1 MMSALSHQVNM
12 NNFLSLLVGA
22 SLVAANSSP
31 SHDIASLSQPTEF
44 SNGVSSF
51 ALPAE
56 ERMAIESFTLAYLNY
71 SYTGS
76 DGRLVEIGGN
86 ESAKYGEGRVLNR
99 SGILVHICNSANRSD
114 HTGCYKHWGGT
125 LGDPIPVHGVP
136 WIALLRRG
144 GCNFEDKVKH
154 AFEHSAAGVI
164 IYNDRDDS
172 KLEKMKINDKER
184 NITAVFTTKA
194 VGMELIEILEVHKY
208 DVQMRI
214 IEGSRQFRTLGNIN
228 RTSVL
233 FVSISFI
240 VLMIISLVWLV
251 FYYVQRFRYLQTKDK
266 QSKRLC
272 SVAKRIIAKIPTKSI
287 KSDDKEIDNDCCA
300 ICIEP
305 YKVTDIIRVLPCK
318 HEFHKVCIDPWLLE
332 HRTCPMCKMDILK
345 HYGFVVGSSSS
356 NQINSAIAE
365 YLNVAPPP
373 PPSNTSTIT
382 TSSIASTED
391 SSRRVSWSTGAGM
404 APTTSA
410 TVDGSV
416 PATLFGN
423 NYIDGRN
430 GGTSVGQLTDIVT
443 IIINI
448 DDNESSTGRDDA
460 IVGGSSGTSGG
471 GSNSRMGVLCDLS
484 THDDVNCSGASTSS
498 NDRDN
503 SNCDSNNANSSDNNE
518 SNSDSHLINKQKS
531 TFTGSQESIL
541 QLDMDMEEGDLID
554 DRSSTDGGYQR
565 RNSVSPLP
573 QIRASNEN
581 QMSRSSSDSDSEQ
594 EHEDC
599 VTPQSSGRRSAQGR
613 NKRDSQRQH
622 EKPQQDGDICVG
634 CLAAALNKKQKNN
647 EKTTVQ
653 EDVDSD
659 SFTIEENGSKSLPAT
674 LKKYKGNHST
684 GSCRGMNPP
693 DHYHPYPYHDKRGSR
708 VYQNQQSQ
716 NSVPEEQH
724 SSQSSN
730 LPFKFY
736 KTECGQPRKVRT
748 PLRNI
753 IPQSISA
760 PCDTDSSLR
769 VCIHGGLEQNFSE
782 APTSKTGALHANAES
797 GELAEVHISH
807 RPIDAKRRCSLSRN
821 SSCSSGDR
829 KDVVTCEALKI
840 AIDYSNE
847 EDVSDE
853 TEPNS
858 DNDLIIRRSER
869 GDEKETRK
877 K

>member
-56 ERMAIESFTLAYLNY
+56 ERMAIESFVMAYLNY

-76 DGRLVEIGGN
+76 DGHLVELGGN

-99 SGILVHICNSANRSD
+99 SGILVHISNSVNRSD
-114 HTGCYKHWGGT
+114 HTGCYKHWSGT
-125 LGDPIPVHGVP
+125 LGESIPDRSTP
-136 WIALLRRG
+136 WIALVRRG

-154 AFEHSAAGVI
+154 AYEHGAAGVI
-164 IYNDRDDS
+164 IYNDKGDS
-172 KLEKMKINDKER
+172 KLDKMKINDKER
-184 NITAVFTTKA
+184 NITAVFTSKA
-194 VGMELIEILEVHKY
+194 MGLELIEILEVHKY
-208 DVQMRI
+208 DVHMRI
-214 IEGSRQFRTLGNIN
+214 IEGSHQFHPLGNIN

-266 QSKRLC
+266 QS
-272 SVAKRIIAKIPTKSI
+272 
-287 KSDDKEIDNDCCA
+287 
-300 ICIEP
+300 
-305 YKVTDIIRVLPCK
+305 
-318 HEFHKVCIDPWLLE
+318 
-332 HRTCPMCKMDILK
+332 
-345 HYGFVVGSSSS
+345 
-356 NQINSAIAE
+356 
-365 YLNVAPPP
+365 
-373 PPSNTSTIT
+373 
-382 TSSIASTED
+382 
-391 SSRRVSWSTGAGM
+391 
-404 APTTSA
+404 
-410 TVDGSV
+410 
-416 PATLFGN
+416 
-423 NYIDGRN
+423 
-430 GGTSVGQLTDIVT
+430 
-443 IIINI
+443 
-448 DDNESSTGRDDA
+448 
-460 IVGGSSGTSGG
+460 
-471 GSNSRMGVLCDLS
+471 
-484 THDDVNCSGASTSS
+484 
-498 NDRDN
+498 
-503 SNCDSNNANSSDNNE
+503 
-518 SNSDSHLINKQKS
+518 
-531 TFTGSQESIL
+531 FTGSQESIL

-594 EHEDC
+594 DHEDC
-599 VTPQSSGRRSAQGR
+599 VTPQSSGRRSSQGR

-622 EKPQQDGDICVG
+622 EKSQQDGDICVG

-647 EKTTVQ
+647 DNAQ
-653 EDVDSD
+653 EDGESD
-659 SFTIEENGSKSLPAT
+659 SYATEENGSKSLPAT

-693 DHYHPYPYHDKRGSR
+693 DHYHPYPYNDKHGSR
-708 VYQNQQSQ
+708 VYQNQQPQ
-716 NSVPEEQH
+716 NSAPEEH
-724 SSQSSN
+724 SSQQSSN

-736 KTECGQPRKVRT
+736 KTESGQPRKVRT
-748 PLRNI
+748 PLRNL

-769 VCIHGGLEQNFSE
+769 VCIHGGIEQHFSE
-782 APTSKTGALHANAES
+782 ATTSKTGTLHANVES
-797 GELAEVHISH
+797 EELPAVHISQ

-821 SSCSSGDR
+821 SSCSSADR
-829 KDVVTCEALKI
+829 KDVVTCEDLKI

>member
-56 ERMAIESFTLAYLNY
+56 ERMAIESFVMAYLNY

-76 DGRLVEIGGN
+76 DGHLVELGGN

-99 SGILVHICNSANRSD
+99 SGILVHISNSVNRSD
-114 HTGCYKHWGGT
+114 HTGCYKHWSGT
-125 LGDPIPVHGVP
+125 LGESIPDRSTP
-136 WIALLRRG
+136 WIALVRRG

-154 AFEHSAAGVI
+154 AYEHGAAGVI
-164 IYNDRDDS
+164 IYNDKGDS
-172 KLEKMKINDKER
+172 KLDKMKINDKER
-184 NITAVFTTKA
+184 NITAVFTSKA
-194 VGMELIEILEVHKY
+194 MGLELIEILEVHKY
-208 DVQMRI
+208 DVHMRI
-214 IEGSRQFRTLGNIN
+214 IEGSHQFHPLGNIN

-305 YKVTDIIRVLPCK
+305 YKVTDVIRVLPCK

-345 HYGFVVGSSSS
+345 HYGFV
-356 NQINSAIAE
+356 
-365 YLNVAPPP
+365 
-373 PPSNTSTIT
+373 
-382 TSSIASTED
+382 
-391 SSRRVSWSTGAGM
+391 
-404 APTTSA
+404 
-410 TVDGSV
+410 
-416 PATLFGN
+416 
-423 NYIDGRN
+423 
-430 GGTSVGQLTDIVT
+430 
-443 IIINI
+443 
-448 DDNESSTGRDDA
+448 
-460 IVGGSSGTSGG
+460 
-471 GSNSRMGVLCDLS
+471 
-484 THDDVNCSGASTSS
+484 
-498 NDRDN
+498 
-503 SNCDSNNANSSDNNE
+503 
-518 SNSDSHLINKQKS
+518 
-531 TFTGSQESIL
+531 FTGSQESIL

-594 EHEDC
+594 DHEDC
-599 VTPQSSGRRSAQGR
+599 VTPQSSGRRSSQGR

-622 EKPQQDGDICVG
+622 EKSQQDGDICVG

-647 EKTTVQ
+647 DNAQ
-653 EDVDSD
+653 EDGESD
-659 SFTIEENGSKSLPAT
+659 SYATEENGSKSLPAT

-693 DHYHPYPYHDKRGSR
+693 DHYHPYPYNDKHGSR
-708 VYQNQQSQ
+708 VYQNQQPQ
-716 NSVPEEQH
+716 NSAPEEH
-724 SSQSSN
+724 SSQQSSN

-736 KTECGQPRKVRT
+736 KTESGQPRKVRT
-748 PLRNI
+748 PLRNL

-769 VCIHGGLEQNFSE
+769 VCIHGGIEQHFSE
-782 APTSKTGALHANAES
+782 ATTSKTGTLHANAES
-797 GELAEVHISH
+797 EELPAVHISQ

-821 SSCSSGDR
+821 SSCSSADR
-829 KDVVTCEALKI
+829 KDVVTCEDLKI

>member
-31 SHDIASLSQPTEF
+31 SHDVGSLSQPTEF

-56 ERMAIESFTLAYLNY
+56 ERMAFETSTLAYLNY
-71 SYTGS
+71 SYTGA
-76 DGRLVEIGGN
+76 DGQLVEFGGN
-86 ESAKYGEGRVLNR
+86 ESAKYGEGRILNR
-99 SGILVHICNSANRSD
+99 SGILVHVSNSVNRSD
-114 HTGCYKHWGGT
+114 HTGCYKHWSGT
-125 LGDPIPVHGVP
+125 LGESVPDRNIP
-136 WIALLRRG
+136 WIALVRRG

-154 AFEHSAAGVI
+154 AFEHGAAGVI
-164 IYNDRDDS
+164 IYNDKGDI
-172 KLEKMKINDKER
+172 KLDKMKINDKER

-194 VGMELIEILEVHKY
+194 MGLELIEVLEVHKY
-208 DVQMRI
+208 DVHMRI
-214 IEGSRQFRTLGNIN
+214 IEGSRQFVTLGNIN
-228 RTSVL
+228 KTSVL

-305 YKVTDIIRVLPCK
+305 YKVTDVIRVLPCK

-345 HYGFVVGSSSS
+345 HYGFV
-356 NQINSAIAE
+356 
-365 YLNVAPPP
+365 
-373 PPSNTSTIT
+373 
-382 TSSIASTED
+382 
-391 SSRRVSWSTGAGM
+391 
-404 APTTSA
+404 
-410 TVDGSV
+410 
-416 PATLFGN
+416 
-423 NYIDGRN
+423 
-430 GGTSVGQLTDIVT
+430 
-443 IIINI
+443 
-448 DDNESSTGRDDA
+448 
-460 IVGGSSGTSGG
+460 
-471 GSNSRMGVLCDLS
+471 
-484 THDDVNCSGASTSS
+484 
-498 NDRDN
+498 
-503 SNCDSNNANSSDNNE
+503 
-518 SNSDSHLINKQKS
+518 
-531 TFTGSQESIL
+531 FTGSQESIL

-581 QMSRSSSDSDSEQ
+581 QMSRSSSDSDSEH
-594 EHEDC
+594 EHGDC
-599 VTPQSSGRRSAQGR
+599 VTPHSSGRRSAQDR
-613 NKRDSQRQH
+613 TKRDSQRQH
-622 EKPQQDGDICVG
+622 DNSQQEADICVG

-647 EKTTVQ
+647 DSVIVQ
-653 EDVDSD
+653 EDGDSD
-659 SFTIEENGSKSLPAT
+659 SYATEQNGSKSLPAT

-693 DHYHPYPYHDKRGSR
+693 DHYHPYPYNDKRGSR
-708 VYQNQQSQ
+708 INQNHQPQ
-716 NSVPEEQH
+716 NSASEEH
-724 SSQSSN
+724 SSQQSSN

-748 PLRNI
+748 PLRNV

-769 VCIHGGLEQNFSE
+769 VCIHGGLEQNLSDIS
-782 APTSKTGALHANAES
+782 TSNAGTLHANTES
-797 GELAEVHISH
+797 ENLPEVHIVQ

-821 SSCSSGDR
+821 SSCSSADR
-829 KDVVTCEALKI
+829 KDVVTCEDLKI

>member
-76 DGRLVEIGGN
+76 DGHLVELGGN

-99 SGILVHICNSANRSD
+99 SGILVHISNSANRSD
-114 HTGCYKHWGGT
+114 HTGCYKHWSGT
-125 LGDPIPVHGVP
+125 LGEPFPERDIS
-136 WIALLRRG
+136 WIALVRRG

-154 AFEHSAAGVI
+154 AFEHGAAGVI
-164 IYNDRDDS
+164 IYNDKDDP
-172 KLEKMKINDKER
+172 KLDKMKINDKER
-184 NITAVFTTKA
+184 NITAVFTSKA
-194 VGMELIEILEVHKY
+194 VGLELIEILEVQKY
-208 DVQMRI
+208 DVHMRI
-214 IEGSRQFRTLGNIN
+214 IEGSRQFRTLGNTN
-228 RTSVL
+228 R
-233 FVSISFI
+233 
-240 VLMIISLVWLV
+240 
-251 FYYVQRFRYLQTKDK
+251 
-266 QSKRLC
+266 
-272 SVAKRIIAKIPTKSI
+272 
-287 KSDDKEIDNDCCA
+287 
-300 ICIEP
+300 
-305 YKVTDIIRVLPCK
+305 

-356 NQINSAIAE
+356 NQINSAIAD

-382 TSSIASTED
+382 TSSIASTEE

-404 APTTSA
+404 GPTTSA
-410 TVDGSV
+410 TVDGSM
-416 PATLFGN
+416 PTSLFGN

-430 GGTSVGQLTDIVT
+430 GGSSVGQLTDIVT

-448 DDNESSTGRDDA
+448 DDNENSTGRNDTL
-460 IVGGSSGTSGG
+460 IGGSSGTSGG

-484 THDDVNCSGASTSS
+484 THDDMNCSGASTSS

-503 SNCDSNNANSSDNNE
+503 SNCDSNNANSSDSND
-518 SNSDSHLINKQKS
+518 SNSDSHLISKQI
-531 TFTGSQESIL
+531 TNFTGSQESIL

-554 DRSSTDGGYQR
+554 DRRSTEGGYQR

-581 QMSRSSSDSDSEQ
+581 QMSRSSSDSDTEQ

-613 NKRDSQRQH
+613 SKRESQRQH
-622 EKPQQDGDICVG
+622 EQPQQDGDICVG

-647 EKTTVQ
+647 DKTIVQ

-659 SFTIEENGSKSLPAT
+659 SFTTEENGSKSLPAT

-693 DHYHPYPYHDKRGSR
+693 DHYHPYPYNDKRGSR
-708 VYQNQQSQ
+708 AYQNDEPQ
-716 NSVPEEQH
+716 NSAPEEH
-724 SSQSSN
+724 SSKQSSN

-769 VCIHGGLEQNFSE
+769 VCTHGGFEQNFSE
-782 APTSKTGALHANAES
+782 ATTSKTGTLHANAES
-797 GELAEVHISH
+797 GGLTEVHISH
-807 RPIDAKRRCSLSRN
+807 GPIDAKRRCSLSRN

-829 KDVVTCEALKI
+829 KDVVTCEDLKI

-869 GDEKETRK
+869 DDEKETRK

>member
-56 ERMAIESFTLAYLNY
+56 DRMAIESSTLAYLNY
-71 SYTGS
+71 SFTGP
-76 DGRLVEIGGN
+76 DGHLIEFGS

-99 SGILVHICNSANRSD
+99 SGLLVHISNSANHSD
-114 HTGCYKHWGGT
+114 HTGCSKQWSGT
-125 LGDPIPVHGVP
+125 LGGTIPERDAP
-136 WIALLRRG
+136 WIALVRRG
-144 GCNFEDKVKH
+144 SCNFEDKVKH
-154 AFEHSAAGVI
+154 AYERGAAGII
-164 IYNDRDDS
+164 IYNDKNDT

-184 NITAVFTTKA
+184 NITAVFTTNA
-194 VGMELIEILEVHKY
+194 MGRELIEILEVHRSV
-208 DVQMRI
+208 VQMRI
-214 IEGSRQFRTLGNIN
+214 IEGSRQFRNLGNIN

-305 YKVTDIIRVLPCK
+305 YKVTDVIRVLPCK

-345 HYGFVVGSSSS
+345 HYGFV
-356 NQINSAIAE
+356 
-365 YLNVAPPP
+365 
-373 PPSNTSTIT
+373 
-382 TSSIASTED
+382 
-391 SSRRVSWSTGAGM
+391 
-404 APTTSA
+404 
-410 TVDGSV
+410 
-416 PATLFGN
+416 
-423 NYIDGRN
+423 
-430 GGTSVGQLTDIVT
+430 
-443 IIINI
+443 
-448 DDNESSTGRDDA
+448 
-460 IVGGSSGTSGG
+460 
-471 GSNSRMGVLCDLS
+471 
-484 THDDVNCSGASTSS
+484 
-498 NDRDN
+498 
-503 SNCDSNNANSSDNNE
+503 
-518 SNSDSHLINKQKS
+518 
-531 TFTGSQESIL
+531 FTGSQESIL

-581 QMSRSSSDSDSEQ
+581 QISRSSSDSDSEQ
-594 EHEDC
+594 E
-599 VTPQSSGRRSAQGR
+599 QSSPGRRSAQAR
-613 NKRDSQRQH
+613 IKRDSQQNH
-622 EKPQQDGDICVG
+622 DEMIPQDGDICVG
-634 CLAAALNKKQKNN
+634 CLAAALNRKQKNN
-647 EKTTVQ
+647 DTCAITD
-653 EDVDSD
+653 DVDSD
-659 SFTIEENGSKSLPAT
+659 SYAAETNGSKSLPAT

-693 DHYHPYPYHDKRGSR
+693 DHYHPYPHSNNRGSKD
-708 VYQNQQSQ
+708 YQTQDSQQSARDDA
-716 NSVPEEQH
+716 NAPH
-724 SSQSSN
+724 SSKIS
-730 LPFKFY
+730 FKFY
-736 KTECGQPRKVRT
+736 KTDRGQPRKTRT
-748 PLRNI
+748 PLRNL

-769 VCIHGGLEQNFSE
+769 VCIHSSPEQLSKE
-782 APTSKTGALHANAES
+782 ASTSKLDAMES
-797 GELAEVHISH
+797 NKQIEDVPQVHISLH
-807 RPIDAKRRCSLSRN
+807 PVNVKRRCSLSRN
-821 SSCSSGDR
+821 SSCSSGGR
-829 KDVVTCEALKI
+829 KDIVTSEDLKM
-840 AIDYSNE
+840 AMDYSNE

-858 DNDLIIRRSER
+858 DNDLIVRRSER
-869 GDEKETRK
+869 GSEKETRK

>member
-56 ERMAIESFTLAYLNY
+56 ERMAIESFTMAVLNY
-71 SYTGS
+71 SYIGS
-76 DGRLVEIGGN
+76 DGHLVELGGN
-86 ESAKYGEGRVLNR
+86 ESAKYGEGRILHR
-99 SGILVHICNSANRSD
+99 SGILVHVSSSVNRSD
-114 HTGCYKHWGGT
+114 HTGCYKHWSGT
-125 LGDPIPVHGVP
+125 LGEPIPDRNTP
-136 WIALLRRG
+136 WIALVRRG

-154 AFEHSAAGVI
+154 GYEHGAGGVI
-164 IYNDRDDS
+164 IYNDKDDTR
-172 KLEKMKINDKER
+172 LDKMKINDKER
-184 NITAVFTTKA
+184 NITAVFTSKG
-194 VGMELIEILEVHKY
+194 VGLLLVDLLETQKY
-208 DVQMRI
+208 EVQMQI
-214 IEGSRQFRTLGNIN
+214 IEGSRQFRTIGNIN

-305 YKVTDIIRVLPCK
+305 YKVTDVIRVLPCK

-345 HYGFVVGSSSS
+345 HYGFV
-356 NQINSAIAE
+356 
-365 YLNVAPPP
+365 
-373 PPSNTSTIT
+373 
-382 TSSIASTED
+382 
-391 SSRRVSWSTGAGM
+391 
-404 APTTSA
+404 
-410 TVDGSV
+410 
-416 PATLFGN
+416 
-423 NYIDGRN
+423 
-430 GGTSVGQLTDIVT
+430 
-443 IIINI
+443 
-448 DDNESSTGRDDA
+448 
-460 IVGGSSGTSGG
+460 
-471 GSNSRMGVLCDLS
+471 
-484 THDDVNCSGASTSS
+484 
-498 NDRDN
+498 
-503 SNCDSNNANSSDNNE
+503 
-518 SNSDSHLINKQKS
+518 
-531 TFTGSQESIL
+531 FTGSQESIL

-581 QMSRSSSDSDSEQ
+581 QMSRSSSDSETEQ

-599 VTPQSSGRRSAQGR
+599 VNPQSSGRRSAQGR
-613 NKRDSQRQH
+613 SKRDSQRQQH
-622 EKPQQDGDICVG
+622 EKSQQDGDICVG

-647 EKTTVQ
+647 ENTTVQ
-653 EDVDSD
+653 EDGDSD
-659 SFTIEENGSKSLPAT
+659 SYGTEINGSKSLPAT

-693 DHYHPYPYHDKRGSR
+693 DHYHPYPYNDNRSGR
-708 VYQNQQSQ
+708 VYQNHQPTNAAPEDTSVQQS
-716 NSVPEEQH
+716 N
-724 SSQSSN
+724 SN

-748 PLRNI
+748 PLRNL

-769 VCIHGGLEQNFSE
+769 VCIHGGLEQIFTE
-782 APTSKTGALHANAES
+782 ATTSKANT
-797 GELAEVHISH
+797 ELAGEPAEVRIMQH
-807 RPIDAKRRCSLSRN
+807 PIDAKRRCSLSRN
-821 SSCSSGDR
+821 SSCSSTDR
-829 KDVVTCEALKI
+829 KDVVTCEDLKI